1 MGAAV
6 CQACGQPLRERRFGI
21 VLTPFKAS
29 VVDLIRRAG
38 DLGISSDELR
48 RELYRDHAK
57 PPSKFTIKAH
67 VWQLN
72 ELLAATDWV
81 IESDR
86 RRWFLRRRQRVFG
99 SVRGSL

>member
-6 CQACGQPLRERRFGI
+6 CQACGQPLRERRLGV

-29 VVDLIRRAG
+29 LLDLIRRAG

-48 RELYRDHAK
+48 RELYRDHPK

-67 VWQLN
+67 VWQIN
-72 ELLAATDWV
+72 ELLAGTDWV

-86 RRWFLRRRQRVFG
+86 RRWFLRRKQGGVNGR
-99 SVRGSL
+99 SKI

>member
-6 CQACGQPLRERRFGI
+6 CPACGQPLRERRFGV

-29 VVDLIRRAG
+29 LLDLIRRAG
-38 DLGISSDELR
+38 DLGISSDGLR
-48 RELYRDHAK
+48 YELYRDHLK

-72 ELLAATDWV
+72 ELLAGTDYCIV
-81 IESDR
+81 SDR
-86 RRWFLRRRQRVFG
+86 RRWFVRRVSKSIKDAIHGR
-99 SVRGSL
+99 